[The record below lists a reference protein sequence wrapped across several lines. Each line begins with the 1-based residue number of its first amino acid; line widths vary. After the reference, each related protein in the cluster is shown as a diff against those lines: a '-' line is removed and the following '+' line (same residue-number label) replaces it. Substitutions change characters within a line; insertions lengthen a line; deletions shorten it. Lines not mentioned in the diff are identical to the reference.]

1 MLIGADE
8 KDVGIGMA
16 VNDRLELHFEAVV
29 IAGELPRFEIVF
41 LAVLSGWNMKSYVI
55 QLVGFVIVKEHVFGC
70 GGSIAEAVADVEA
83 KWHAVYKS

>member
-29 IAGELPRFEIVF
+29 IAGELPRLEIVF

-55 QLVGFVIVKEHVFGC
+55 QLVGFVIVKSMF
-70 GGSIAEAVADVEA
+70 SDAAEVSP
-83 KWHAVYKS
+83 KP